1 MISVIIPAYNEESAI
16 RGTVDACV
24 RALSKLGGEY
34 EIIVIDDGS
43 SDNTAGV
50 AVAAGAR
57 IIRHPHNLGYGR
69 SLKDG
74 ILAATHDTIVI
85 ADADGTYPV
94 ERIPDLFR
102 IHMSGFHMVVG
113 ARQGRHYDE
122 SFGKKILR
130 IILKTLVEF
139 TAGRKIPDINS
150 GLRMF
155 SRPDVVPYFQYLCET
170 FSFTTSLTLAYMM
183 NGMFV
188 TYIPIDYQQRVGTTK
203 VRLLRDS
210 LRTMQF
216 IVEAILYYNP
226 IKIFLAFSVCLLGVA
241 IVCFADAVVFG
252 HHNSFLLGVGSVIL
266 GVLMFAIGLV
276 SIQLKQLLH
285 LQDTERT
292 AHNRA
297 AK

>member
-1 MISVIIPAYNEESAI
+1 MISVIIPAYNEESSI
-16 RGTVDACV
+16 GGTVDACV
-24 RALSKLGGEY
+24 RALAQLGGEY
-34 EIIVIDDGS
+34 EIIVVDDGS
-43 SDNTAGV
+43 SDNTAGA

-74 ILAATHDTIVI
+74 ILAATYDTIVI

-94 ERIPDLFR
+94 DRIPDLFR
-102 IHMSGFHMVVG
+102 AHLSGFHMVVG
-113 ARQGRHYDE
+113 ARQGKHYDE
-122 SFGKKILR
+122 SFGKKMLR
-130 IILKTLVEF
+130 LLLKTLVEF

-150 GLRMF
+150 GLRIF
-155 SRPDVVPYFQYLCET
+155 SRQDIVPYFQYLCDT

-188 TYIPIDYQQRVGTTK
+188 TYIPIDYQQRVGITK
-203 VRLLRDS
+203 VRLFRDS
-210 LRTMQF
+210 LRTLQF

-226 IKIFLAFSVCLLGVA
+226 IKIFLAFCVGLLGLA
-241 IVCFADAVVFG
+241 LICFADAVVFG
-252 HHNSFLLGVGSVIL
+252 HHSAFLLGTGSVML
-266 GVLMFAIGLV
+266 GVLMFGIGLV

-285 LQDTERT
+285 LQDSERT
-292 AHNRA
+292 THNRA

>member
-1 MISVIIPAYNEESAI
+1 MISMIIPAYNEELAI
-16 RGTVDACV
+16 VETVDACK
-24 RALSKLGGEY
+24 RTLAKLGGEY
-34 EIIVIDDGS
+34 EIIIIDDGS
-43 SDNTAGV
+43 SDNTADV

-57 IIRHPHNLGYGR
+57 VIRHPHNLGYGR

-102 IHMSGFHMVVG
+102 AHQAGFHMVVG

-122 SFGKKILR
+122 SFSKMMLR
-130 IILKTLVEF
+130 IVLKILVEF

-150 GLRMF
+150 GLRIF
-155 SRPDVVPYFQYLCET
+155 SRQDILPYFQYLCET

-188 TYIPIDYQQRVGTTK
+188 TYIPIAYQQRVGKTK
-203 VRLLRDS
+203 VRMFRDS
-210 LRTMQF
+210 LRTLQF

-226 IKIFLAFSVCLLGVA
+226 IKIFLVICAGLLGFASVCFLGA
-241 IVCFADAVVFG
+241 ATFDHAGAFWMGFGCVV
-252 HHNSFLLGVGSVIL
+252 LA
-266 GVLMFAIGLV
+266 VLMAGIGLI

-292 AHNRA
+292 GRA
-297 AK
+297 RATK

>member
-1 MISVIIPAYNEESAI
+1 MISVIIPAFNEELAI
-16 RGTVDACV
+16 VGTVDACI
-24 RALSKLGGEY
+24 RTLAQLGGEY
-34 EIIVIDDGS
+34 EIIVVDDGS
-43 SDNTAGV
+43 SDNTADV
-50 AVAAGAR
+50 AVAAGVR
-57 IIRHPHNLGYGR
+57 VIRHPHNLGYGR

-74 ILAATHDTIVI
+74 ILAAIHDTIVI

-102 IHMSGFHMVVG
+102 AHRAGFHMVVG

-122 SFGKKILR
+122 SFSKKMLR
-130 IILKTLVEF
+130 IVLKTLVEF

-150 GLRMF
+150 GLRIF
-155 SRPDVVPYFQYLCET
+155 SRQDIMPYFQYLCET

-203 VRLLRDS
+203 VRMLRDS
-210 LRTMQF
+210 LRTLQF

-226 IKIFLAFSVCLLGVA
+226 IKIFLVICAGMLGLALL
-241 IVCFADAVVFG
+241 CFADAVAFG
-252 HHNSFLLGVGSVIL
+252 HDGAFWLGL
-266 GVLMFAIGLV
+266 GCVVLAVLMFGIGLV

-292 AHNRA
+292 ARNRA
-297 AK
+297 PK

>member
-1 MISVIIPAYNEESAI
+1 MISVIIPAYNEESSI
-16 RGTVDACV
+16 GGTVDACV
-24 RALSKLGGEY
+24 RALAKLGGEY
-34 EIIVIDDGS
+34 EIIVVDDGS
-43 SDNTAGV
+43 SDNTAGA

-74 ILAATHDTIVI
+74 ILAATYDTIVI

-94 ERIPDLFR
+94 DRIPDLFR
-102 IHMSGFHMVVG
+102 AHLSGFHMVVG
-113 ARQGRHYDE
+113 ARQGKHYDE
-122 SFGKKILR
+122 SFGKKMLR
-130 IILKTLVEF
+130 LLLKTLVEF

-150 GLRMF
+150 GLRIF
-155 SRPDVVPYFQYLCET
+155 SRQDIVPYFQYLCDT

-188 TYIPIDYQQRVGTTK
+188 TYIPIDYQQRVGITK
-203 VRLLRDS
+203 VRLFRDS
-210 LRTMQF
+210 LRTLQF

-226 IKIFLAFSVCLLGVA
+226 IKIFLAFCVGLLGLA
-241 IVCFADAVVFG
+241 LICFADAVVFG
-252 HHNSFLLGVGSVIL
+252 HHSAFLLGTGSVML
-266 GVLMFAIGLV
+266 GVLMFGIGLV

-285 LQDTERT
+285 LQDSERT
-292 AHNRA
+292 THNRA

>member
-16 RGTVDACV
+16 AGTVDACV
-24 RALSKLGGEY
+24 RALTKLCGEY
-34 EIIVIDDGS
+34 EIIVVDDGS
-43 SDNTAGV
+43 SDNTSDA
-50 AVAAGAR
+50 AVMAGAR

-74 ILAATHDTIVI
+74 ILAATYDTIVI

-94 ERIPDLFR
+94 DRIPDLFR
-102 IHMSGFHMVVG
+102 THLSGFHMVVG
-113 ARQGRHYDE
+113 ARQGKHYDE

-130 IILKTLVEF
+130 ILLKALVES

-150 GLRMF
+150 GLRIF
-155 SRPDVVPYFQYLCET
+155 SRQDILPYFQYLCET

-188 TYIPIDYQQRVGTTK
+188 TYIPIDYQQRVGMTK
-203 VRLLRDS
+203 VRLFRDS
-210 LRTMQF
+210 LRTLQF

-226 IKIFLAFSVCLLGVA
+226 IKIFLAFCVCLLVLA
-241 IVCFADAVVFG
+241 LICFADAVAFG
-252 HHNSFLLGVGSVIL
+252 HYSAFLLGCGSVMLAI
-266 GVLMFAIGLV
+266 LMFGIGLV

-292 AHNRA
+292 AHNRS